1 MAITDTDTTNHS
13 STIPQIYSH
22 MTADYRESNLIF
34 TNFFDRRWESDRKD
48 SADRILIHGVNTF
61 QDEDSAQALP
71 SSGGLGSAGAGDS
84 SGVLSFTEGR
94 LFARISLIAD
104 THIYQAFELEYEADL
119 FSNIG
124 LMEKLTKAAGY
135 AIAHRIDDD
144 AAGLVDNFGGNTG
157 NFASAQ
163 VVGSLGVPMT
173 DPDIRRAVQYLED
186 ARAPSDNRVFVFSPA
201 EQMSLFGVER
211 YINRQYTDSI
221 GNLSKNGKYPGYQ
234 ATIYGLD
241 WYMSQNVEGTNAAGH
256 DNGIWQKETAATLV
270 VEEMRTAEHYE
281 ISTDTT
287 RYAAHAIYGFK
298 QIRDDH
304 GVWMKG
310 M

>member
-1 MAITDTDTTNHS
+1 MAITDTDTTNLS
-13 STIPQIYSH
+13 NTIPQIYSH
-22 MTADYRESNLIF
+22 LTADYRESNLIF

-48 SADRILIHGVNTF
+48 SADRVLIHGINRF
-61 QDEDSAQALP
+61 QDEDSTQANAMTGAAGV
-71 SSGGLGSAGAGDS
+71 SGGAVSFDEARL
-84 SGVLSFTEGR
+84 LS
-94 LFARISLIAD
+94 RISLIAD
-104 THIYQAFELEYEADL
+104 THIFQAFELEYEADL

-144 AAGLVDNFGGNTG
+144 AAALIDTMGDGSGSDHFLNSQ
-157 NFASAQ
+157 A
-163 VVGSLGVPMT
+163 VGSLAVPLT

-186 ARAPSDNRVFVFSPA
+186 AMAPSENRVFVFSPA
-201 EQMSLFGVER
+201 EQMNLFSVER
-211 YINRQYTDSI
+211 FINRQYNESI